1 LDKQNRKANLKNA
14 FAELSIGFHM
24 NFTEKDLIKFFREQ
38 AKLEEEIVESVD
50 KSLVTIKNSVV
61 EAILKGMALDSSKH
75 AAIYKA
81 AENIVKVAPALTESE
96 FNELKKVAKWHV
108 ENESKVIVRL
118 EDAVKKTENKR
129 IKFLLQA
136 ILADEKRHH
145 QLLEAIVETIVKG
158 ETITNDE
165 WWDMLW
171 KNVPFHGSPGG

>member
-1 LDKQNRKANLKNA
+1 
-14 FAELSIGFHM
+14 M
-24 NFTEKDLIKFFREQ
+24 NFTEKDLVKFFREQ

-50 KSLVTIKNSVV
+50 KSLKTIKNSVV
-61 EAILKGMALDSSKH
+61 ESILKGMALDSSKH

-96 FNELKKVAKWHV
+96 FNELKKAAKWHI
-108 ENESKVIVRL
+108 ENESKVIARL

-145 QLLEAIVETIVKG
+145 RLLETIMEAIVKG